1 MPTITLSDGTEF
13 TLDPHAS
20 QRMLERGVSES
31 WIRRTL
37 ESPDEIGTDEEL
49 HDIYRK
55 SFSTN
60 NRNYLIHV
68 VIDTEYNWIITVI
81 KDITDLS

>member
-13 TLDPHAS
+13 ILDPHAI
-20 QRMLERGVSES
+20 QRMFERGVSEA

-37 ESPDEIGTDEEL
+37 ENPDEMGTDEAS

-55 SFSTN
+55 SFSTG
-60 NRNYLIHV
+60 NRNFLIHV
-68 VIDTEYNWIITVI
+68 VVDIEFHWIITVI
-81 KDITDLS
+81 KDLLD